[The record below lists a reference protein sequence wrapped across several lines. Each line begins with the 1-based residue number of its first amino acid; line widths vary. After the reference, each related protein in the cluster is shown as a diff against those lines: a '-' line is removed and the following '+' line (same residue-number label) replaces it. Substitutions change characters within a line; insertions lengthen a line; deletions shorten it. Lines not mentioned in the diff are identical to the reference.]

1 MTRLRSIIIII
12 TIGALLISLVSAL
25 TSDFTWEA
33 NLDCNSGLASSL
45 ETSRLLK
52 LDKVIERD
60 ASFSRARD
68 ELAQYPEFLGRKRLF
83 FGLLTTKKTVNDN
96 GDITMKVCDSMF
108 GINLLA
114 FGETSFQSGMRQR
127 DGLSTVVLARIPI
140 VGGMLVCQDISN
152 HNSNIDDDLG
162 EICFR
167 LTHSKSNEPQR
178 NDQIELESR
187 VIDYKPAISVEK
199 WSKLTL
205 VEDKMMITTRAIN

>member
-1 MTRLRSIIIII
+1 
-12 TIGALLISLVSAL
+12 
-25 TSDFTWEA
+25 
-33 NLDCNSGLASSL
+33 
-45 ETSRLLK
+45 
-52 LDKVIERD
+52 VIERD

-68 ELAQYPEFLGRKRLF
+68 ELAKYPEFLGRKHLF
-83 FGLLTTKKTVNDN
+83 FGLLTTKKTVNDT
-96 GDITMKVCDSMF
+96 GDITMKVCDSFF

-114 FGETSFQSGMRQR
+114 FGKTSFQSGMRQR

-187 VIDYKPAISVEK
+187 VIDYKPAISGLPTVNI
-199 WSKLTL
+199 LRRTL
-205 VEDKMMITTRAIN
+205 YMNTQRYVHAYVMKRFHDHCYESLFDC